1 MRMLGLAVAIAFIA
15 SPVAA
20 QAQTVPVDPGLI
32 AKGRPIVGTTQ
43 NLPSLDSEHPYDV
56 GPGTASQLRRIYQN
70 GTIRALQQE
79 VAQDARKTVLQWLR
93 QHPDAKKPAVVFDVD
108 DTMLNNFE
116 EYNSNDPAFSYNP
129 ETNQQFVTGCKA
141 TANAPVRR
149 LYRRLQ
155 AEGLRLALITG
166 RPSTQRSATV
176 DCLQKR
182 GYPTWNRLI
191 TRTDATTSLSSARF
205 KAKARESLQADG
217 WTIAASVGDQVSD
230 MSYGRMKYGF
240 LLPNPMYYLP

>member
-1 MRMLGLAVAIAFIA
+1 MGVVHVFVAACLLA
-15 SPVAA
+15 SPTVAHA
-20 QAQTVPVDPGLI
+20 AVVPVDPGPI
-32 AKGRPIVGTTQ
+32 GKGRPIVGTTQ
-43 NLPSLDSEHPYDV
+43 NLPSLDSDKPYDA
-56 GPGTASQLRRIYQN
+56 GPGFAPQLRRIYQD

-79 VAQDARKTVLQWLR
+79 VAQEARKTILQWLR
-93 QHPDAKKPAVVFDVD
+93 QHPNAKKPAVVFDVD
-108 DTMLNNFE
+108 DTMLNNFA
-116 EYNSNDPAFSYNP
+116 EYNSNEPPFSYNP

>member
-20 QAQTVPVDPGLI
+20 QAQTVPVDPGPI
-32 AKGRPIVGTTQ
+32 AKGRPILGTTQ

-129 ETNQQFVTGCKA
+129 ETDKQFAVECKA

-149 LYRRLQ
+149 LYRKFQ
-155 AEGLRLALITG
+155 AAGLRIAEITG
-166 RPSTQRSATV
+166 RPSTQRAATIN
-176 DCLQKR
+176 CMEKR
-182 GYPTWNRLI
+182 GFPQWNRFI
-191 TRTDATTSLSSARF
+191 TRTDATSSLSSARF
-205 KAKARESLQADG
+205 KAKARESLQDDG
-217 WTIAASVGDQVSD
+217 WTIVASIGDQVSD
-230 MSYGRMKYGF
+230 MSYGRLKYGF
-240 LLPNPMYYLP
+240 LMPNPMYYLP